1 MKNEKL
7 IRAVQTALEKLNR
20 DGIEGWGLN
29 ALYITYDDGT
39 REFGE
44 LVEVG
49 PEYGCTSE
57 TCNHVSHD
65 PAAPTLKWI
74 PPEGYR
80 LNFIGDDGER
90 TFYHVANDDEEYI
103 IVRVEGGHYHDSLQW
118 GDFEDVPEWM
128 LARLAE

>member
-7 IRAVQTALEKLNR
+7 ISAVQTTLKKLSR

-29 ALYITYDDGT
+29 PLYCDWT
-39 REFGE
+39 EFGK
-44 LVEVG
+44 LIEVG
-49 PEYGCTSE
+49 PEHGCTSE
-57 TCNHVSHD
+57 MCNHVSHD

-80 LNFIGDDGER
+80 VREIGEDGER
-90 TFYHVANDDEEYI
+90 TFYHVTNDDNDDEEYI
-103 IVRVEGGHYHDSLQW
+103 IVRVEGRHYHDSLQW

-128 LARLAE
+128 LARRV